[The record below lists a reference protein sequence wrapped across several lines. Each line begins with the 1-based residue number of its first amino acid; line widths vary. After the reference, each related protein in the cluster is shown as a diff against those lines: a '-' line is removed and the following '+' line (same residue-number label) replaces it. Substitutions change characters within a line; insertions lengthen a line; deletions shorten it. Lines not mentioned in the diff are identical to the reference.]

1 MEEAIWKHY
10 SILIKTSKKTQEAI
24 SKDKIVILNT
34 GKNQTELEEFY
45 DILPRVCY
53 LNCIFGALV

>member
-1 MEEAIWKHY
+1 METLFNSNKKI
-10 SILIKTSKKTQEAI
+10 SKKTQEAI
-24 SKDKIVILNT
+24 SKNKIVISNT

>member
-1 MEEAIWKHY
+1 METLFNSNKKI
-10 SILIKTSKKTQEAI
+10 SKKTQEAI
-24 SKDKIVILNT
+24 SKNKIVILNT

-45 DILPRVCY
+45 DILQRVCY

>member
-10 SILIKTSKKTQEAI
+10 SILIKKYQSKN
-24 SKDKIVILNT
+24 KIVILNT

>member
-1 MEEAIWKHY
+1 METLFNSNKEI
-10 SILIKTSKKTQEAI
+10 ILKIMKRLA
-24 SKDKIVILNT
+24 KDKIVILNT